1 MKFSKKIVAS
11 ILAVALSVILLA
23 LGFDHNAWGVVREK
37 KFETFQNDSES
48 LVLGRLVASRQYGLT
63 SYGALM
69 GWGDADPL
77 NLNQSDYQHQYDVYF
92 TNGQFQIYS
101 VYKSQTG
108 FQAFFFSLLDHLSP
122 LSPKWNLR
130 LFRGLMALLLA
141 LTLSF
146 FVWWI
151 YRELGWFTALL
162 VFITTLLSPWI
173 TLFGRNLLYFTW
185 ALYLPMVVT
194 AFYLAWEKQSG
205 KVSHRKLGLLVFIAV
220 AFKCLFDGYDFII
233 PSLAMVFI
241 PLVYY
246 GFLDKWNVRRFI
258 TRLAIVFVACAGGV
272 IAGIIMLAFQLR
284 FVDGSFGAGIADV
297 FSTFGRRTYGDP
309 SLYPAVYAES
319 LKANPISVLA
329 TYLFNDYVLAFLNL
343 HFFDLILIVA
353 FLTLIYLAIDK
364 FIKLDLLNKS
374 RAYALIGSTWVSVLS
389 PISWFVIFKGQA
401 YVHTQT
407 NYLAWYMPF
416 TFFAFALCA
425 FIVQNIFQS
434 FLRRRAFLPKR

>member
-1 MKFSKKIVAS
+1 MKIIIIPFLFFV
-11 ILAVALSVILLA
+11 SVILLA

-48 LVLGRLVASRQYGLT
+48 LVMARMVASRQYGLT

-77 NLNQSDYQHQYDVYF
+77 NLHDSDYQHQYDVYF
-92 TNGQFQIYS
+92 AGSDFQAYS

-108 FQAFFFSLLDHLSP
+108 FQAFFFSVLDRLSP
-122 LSPKWNLR
+122 LAPKWNLR

-146 FVWWI
+146 FILWI
-151 YRELGWFTALL
+151 YREFGGFTALI
-162 VFITTLLSPWI
+162 VFLTTLLSPWI

-185 ALYLPMVVT
+185 AFYLPMLLT
-194 AFYLAWEKQSG
+194 AFYLAREKRSG
-205 KVSHRKLGLLVFIAV
+205 QASNKMLGWLVFAAV

-241 PLVYY
+241 PIIYY
-246 GFLDKWNVRRFI
+246 GFLDKWSFRRFV
-258 TRLAIVFVACAGGV
+258 TRLSVAIVACAGGV
-272 IAGIIMLAFQLR
+272 LTGIIMLAFQLR
-284 FVDGSFGAGIADV
+284 FVDGSFSAGLADV
-297 FSTFGRRTYGDP
+297 LSTFGRRTYGDP
-309 SLYPAVYAES
+309 SLYPSMYAES

-329 TYLFNDYVLAFLNL
+329 TYLFNDYVLAFINL
-343 HFFDLILIVA
+343 HFFDLIVIVA
-353 FLTLIYLAIDK
+353 IFTLIYLMIDK
-364 FIKLDLLNKS
+364 FIKLNLLNKS
-374 RAYALIGSTWVSVLS
+374 RAYALIGATWVSVLS

-401 YVHTQT
+401 YVHTHT

-425 FIVQNIFQS
+425 FVGRDIVQS
-434 FLRRRAFLPKR
+434 FFRRRSALPK